1 MLKLDNVVLMP
12 HVAYKTEEA
21 LNRRMEV
28 TVKNIADFRNGKKDN
43 RVD

>member
-1 MLKLDNVVLMP
+1 VLTP

-28 TVKNIADFRNGKKDN
+28 TVKNIADFGSDVNNN

>member
-1 MLKLDNVVLMP
+1 LKLDNVVLTP

-28 TVKNIADFRNGKKDN
+28 TVKNISDFLQEKNDN

>member
-1 MLKLDNVVLMP
+1 MDNVILTP

-28 TVKNIADFRNGKKDN
+28 TVKNIADFRDSNKDN
-43 RVD
+43 RVN